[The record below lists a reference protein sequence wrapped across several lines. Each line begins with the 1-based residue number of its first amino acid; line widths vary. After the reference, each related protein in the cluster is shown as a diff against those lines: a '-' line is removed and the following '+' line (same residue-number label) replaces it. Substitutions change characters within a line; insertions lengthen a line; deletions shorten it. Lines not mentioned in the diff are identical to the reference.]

1 MALIKEGTGDKIV
14 NFLNLFLLTVLFLV
28 VLYPLIF
35 IVSASFSD
43 PQLVSTG
50 KIYLLPKGFNIEG
63 YVRIFRDKEIMIG
76 YRNTIF
82 YTVAGTLVNLALTLP
97 AAYALSKKDLVG
109 RNVIMFFMAITM
121 YFSGG
126 MIPTYLLV
134 KSLNLLNTWVVLLII
149 GAVSTYNLIVA
160 RTFFITGVP
169 HELEE
174 AAIIDGCSQART
186 FLLIVLPVSK
196 ALIGVMALYYGV
208 GHWNSFFSALIYITD
223 RNKVPLQLV
232 LREILIGEQMREEML
247 EEAMND
253 EMQALRLQLA
263 TLIKY
268 GVIVVSSAPVMVAYP
283 FLQKYFNRGIM
294 LGSLKG

>member
-1 MALIKEGTGDKIV
+1 
-14 NFLNLFLLTVLFLV
+14 
-28 VLYPLIF
+28 
-35 IVSASFSD
+35 
-43 PQLVSTG
+43 
-50 KIYLLPKGFNIEG
+50 
-63 YVRIFRDKEIMIG
+63 MIG

-149 GAVSTYNLIVA
+149 GAVSTYNLIIA

-174 AAIIDGCSQART
+174 ASIIDGCSQART

-232 LREILIGEQMREEML
+232 LRQILIGEQMREEML
-247 EEAMND
+247 EEAMSD
-253 EMQALRLQLA
+253 EMQLLRLQLA
-263 TLIKY
+263 TLIKF

-283 FLQKYFNRGIM
+283 FLQKYFNKGIM

>member
-174 AAIIDGCSQART
+174 AAIIDGCSQAKT

-208 GHWNSFFSALIYITD
+208 GHWNSFFSALLYITD

-283 FLQKYFNRGIM
+283 FLKKYFNRGIM

>member
-43 PQLVSTG
+43 PQLVSSG
-50 KIYLLPKGFNIEG
+50 KVFLLPKGINVEG

-109 RNVIMFFMAITM
+109 RRVIMLFMALTM

-134 KSLNLLNTWVVLLII
+134 KSLNLINTWIILLIG
-149 GAVSTYNLIVA
+149 GAVSTYNLIIA

-174 AAIIDGCSQART
+174 ASIIDGCSQART

-196 ALIGVMALYYGV
+196 ALIGVMALYYGI

-247 EEAMND
+247 EEAMSD
-253 EMQALRLQLA
+253 EMQLLRLQLA
-263 TLIKY
+263 TLIKF

-283 FLQKYFNRGIM
+283 FLQKYFNKGIM